1 MKRHPNQPLEG
12 DTKKAVEDYLLA
24 KGFMFIRNQQ
34 MRVSAKD
41 RIEGR
46 PRFIKLPE
54 YQLGCADYIVF
65 RKPVFRNYADGK
77 IMYGPG
83 LDGMQLLPAVA
94 CEIKS
99 WRGTLSHDQIAWR
112 ERWLETGGIYLI
124 VRKVE
129 DIEEILS

>member
-1 MKRHPNQPLEG
+1 MKRHPNQPSES
-12 DTKKAVEDYLLA
+12 DVKRCIEDYLLA

-54 YQLGCADYIVF
+54 YQLGCADFIVF
-65 RKPVFRNYADGK
+65 RKPVFRNHQG
-77 IMYGPG
+77 GV
-83 LDGMQLLPAVA
+83 LVLPAVA

-99 WRGTLSHDQIAWR
+99 WRGQLSPDQISWKD
-112 ERWLETGGIYLI
+112 RWLDTGNIYLI

-129 DIEEILS
+129 DIEEILG